1 MEMIMR
7 TKLMT
12 LASILI
18 LSTAFLAGGC
28 KSSPA
33 PVPPAQPAA
42 QGAVSPGGA
51 AAPQPLPAP
60 TPTAGVAATPAATS
74 PAATAPAP
82 RGAPTNVSSPE
93 SATAM
98 PTTPAAP
105 RTPTAS
111 AGSRVAVTLTETL
124 RVSTNN
130 VGDGFTGVL
139 AEPVVA
145 RGGETVFPRG
155 TRVAGTVVAA
165 KGRGRFK
172 GAGALGIEL
181 TSIGGVRVSSSEYE
195 KEEKGRGK
203 RTGAL
208 VGGGAGLGAIIGGL
222 AGGGKGAVIG
232 GLAGAGAGT
241 AGAGYTGNHDV
252 TIPTESLITFRL
264 LKPVSR

>member
-1 MEMIMR
+1 V
-7 TKLMT
+7 T
-12 LASILI
+12 LSATFL
-18 LSTAFLAGGC
+18 LSATDVSHFPDYAKTQGAPEIAFLGRSNVG
-28 KSSPA
+28 KSSVINA
-33 PVPPAQPAA
+33 LLGSHQAHT
-42 QGAVSPGGA
+42 SSTPG
-51 AAPQPLPAP
+51 
-60 TPTAGVAATPAATS
+60 
-74 PAATAPAP
+74 
-82 RGAPTNVSSPE
+82 
-93 SATAM
+93 
-98 PTTPAAP
+98 
-105 RTPTAS
+105 RTRAINFFTLHE
-111 AGSRVAVTLTETL
+111 GSEAKRKTK
-124 RVSTNN
+124 
-130 VGDGFTGVL
+130 
-139 AEPVVA
+139 
-145 RGGETVFPRG
+145 
-155 TRVAGTVVAA
+155 A